1 MIASLRGILIHT
13 DPSRVVVEAGGV
25 GYDVAFCASGL
36 PRLPPLGEEV
46 FLHIFTKVRE
56 DAIELFGFTDA
67 QEKEMFVVLLT
78 VSGVGPKVA
87 LNILAVISPGEL
99 ARAVMTDDLH
109 RLTAL
114 PGVGKKTAERLCLE
128 LKDKVRPFADL
139 EARPAEVKATPS
151 ADSDQ
156 LAADVVSA
164 LTNLGYPPA
173 QAKEALLKV
182 RKALPEG
189 QPSPPIEEILRLALR
204 SLA

>member
-1 MIASLRGILIHT
+1 MIASLRGALIHT
-13 DPSRVVVEAGGV
+13 STNRLIVEAAGV

-36 PRLPPLGEEV
+36 KHLPELGSEV

-56 DAIELFGFTDA
+56 DAIELFGFVDPL
-67 QEKEMFVVLLT
+67 EKEMFIVLLG

-87 LNILAVISPGEL
+87 MNILAVATPAEL
-99 ARAVMTDDLH
+99 AHAVMADDLH

-128 LKDKVRPFADL
+128 LKDKIQAFADL
-139 EARPAEVKATPS
+139 AALPHEPLVVSEKV
-151 ADSDQ
+151 DQ
-156 LAADVVSA
+156 VAQDVVSA

-173 QAKEALLKV
+173 QAREALRRV
-182 RKALPEG
+182 QQSLPQG
-189 QPSPPIEEILRLALR
+189 QPVPPIEEILRLTLR